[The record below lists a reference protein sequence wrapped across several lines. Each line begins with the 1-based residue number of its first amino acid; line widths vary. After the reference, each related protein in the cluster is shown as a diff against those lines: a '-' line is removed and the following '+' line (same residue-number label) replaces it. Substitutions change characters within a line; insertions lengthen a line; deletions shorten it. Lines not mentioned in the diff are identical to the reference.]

1 MADNIRTTPLRLRPS
16 EHRTLLFIGDL
27 LMAVASVFTAIE
39 TWRQYIQYNLAVQV
53 AKNLAEGFSPERA
66 QAFAERVINTNV
78 NVPFWFY
85 LLPFVWMVLLV
96 ELYEPHIAG
105 SSRKTMR
112 GIAIAAFVGL
122 AGYSLVF
129 IVSQDP
135 NSLPRIGVGAFLLF
149 ASLFTLIWRMVFIR
163 IYKTTGMRRRIL
175 LIGAGKAGQTLAEL
189 YQSLGTR
196 SFNIVGYIDD
206 DEQKVGKTLQNLPV
220 LGSSERLLDFID
232 IYNVSDLVVAIN
244 GEIQGA
250 TFQAIL
256 DAQEKGTDVTRMPIL
271 YEEMTGR
278 VPIQH
283 LESDWIIRSF
293 VDEVRVSGFYDL
305 FKRLVDIL
313 GGMVGMIILAL
324 LFPFLA
330 LAVAVDSGFPV
341 FYSQLRLGR
350 GGSTFR
356 IYKFRSMHQKPE
368 DEIKMRATAE
378 NDPRVTRVGNFLRK
392 SRLDEL
398 PQFWNVL
405 RGDMSLVGPRAEIPE
420 LVGEYQKQIPFYRA
434 RLLVKPGL
442 TGWAQINYG
451 YVASVT
457 ETGVKLEYDLYY
469 IKHRTISMDVQIIL
483 RTIGTVIRRTGR

>member
-1 MADNIRTTPLRLRPS
+1 MADNIRTVPLRLRPS
-16 EHRTLLFIGDL
+16 EHRAILFLGDL
-27 LMAVASVFTAIE
+27 LMAFVSVFAALE
-39 TWRQYIQYNLAVQV
+39 TWRRYNLSVELSRLIVSGIAP
-53 AKNLAEGFSPERA
+53 ARA
-66 QAFAERVINTNV
+66 QQLAAQHV
-78 NVPFWFY
+78 NIEVPIWFY
-85 LLPFVWMVLLV
+85 VLPIMWLLLLV

-105 SSRKTMR
+105 SGRKTSR
-112 GIAIAAFVGL
+112 GITIAAFVGL
-122 AGYSLVF
+122 AAYSLVF
-129 IVSQDP
+129 IIKQDP

-149 ASLFTLIWRMVFIR
+149 ASLLTLGWRMIFIR
-163 IYKTTGMRRRIL
+163 MYKSTGQRRRVL
-175 LIGAGKAGQTLAEL
+175 LIGAGRAGQTLAQL
-189 YQSLGTR
+189 YESLGTR
-196 SFNIVGYIDD
+196 SFYMVGYVDD
-206 DEQKVGKTLQNLPV
+206 DEQKVGKAFHGVSV
-220 LGSSERLLDFID
+220 LGTSARLLDFID
-232 IYNVSDLVVAIN
+232 VYRVSDLVVSIS
-244 GEIQGA
+244 GEIQGS

-256 DAQEKGTDVTRMPIL
+256 DAQERGVDVTRMPIL

-278 VPIQH
+278 VPIHH

-293 VDEVRVSGFYDL
+293 VDEVRVSGLYEL
-305 FKRLVDIL
+305 FKRLLDIL
-313 GGMVGMIILAL
+313 GGIVGMLVLVL

-330 LAVAVDSGFPV
+330 LAVAIDSGLPV

-350 GGSTFR
+350 GGSKFR
-356 IYKFRSMHQKPE
+356 IYKFRSMLQTPE
-368 DEIKMRATAE
+368 DDVRMRATAE

-457 ETGVKLEYDLYY
+457 ETGVKLEYDLFY

-483 RTIGTVIRRTGR
+483 RTIGTVVRRTGR